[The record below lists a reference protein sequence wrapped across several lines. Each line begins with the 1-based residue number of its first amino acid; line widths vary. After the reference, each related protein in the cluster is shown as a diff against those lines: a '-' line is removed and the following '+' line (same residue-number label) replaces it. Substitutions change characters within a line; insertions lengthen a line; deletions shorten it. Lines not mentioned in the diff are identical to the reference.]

1 MNCDFKNLMPVYRVS
16 FDRYNSNEKEKK
28 VLKAATLLK
37 HRKD

>member
-28 VLKAATLLK
+28 SA
-37 HRKD
+37 